1 MVIRQSGVEGFTT
14 TESDNKLHHRR
25 SIRLADHDYSAEGGC
40 FITIITQSR
49 VCLFGE
55 VTNGEVRLNEF
66 GKIVYEEWFRST
78 DIRHEIELNMDEFV
92 VMPNHIHG
100 IVIINDDQGRGDR
113 PVAPTK
119 PIGPPPKSI
128 GAFVAGYKSAVTKRI
143 NILRN
148 TPGVAVWQRN
158 YYDPSRKERLPST
171 NEGQEGRKDRGTSS
185 LLNAITSTLPI
196 TSIQIPSI
204 GTRILNTN
212 NLPKISK
219 KSPKKRSTHAI
230 FLLIQF
236 ISTGWMFEN

>member
-1 MVIRQSGVEGFTT
+1 METRQSGVEGYAM
-14 TESDNKLHHRR
+14 TEQNKQLHHRR
-25 SIRLADHDYSAEGGC
+25 SIRLADYDYSAEGGY
-40 FITIITQSR
+40 FITIVTQGR
-49 VCLFGE
+49 ACLFGE
-55 VTNGEVRLNEF
+55 VIDGVMQLNDY
-66 GKIVYEEWFRST
+66 GKIVWDEWFRST

-158 YYDPSRKERLPST
+158 YYDHI
-171 NEGQEGRKDRGTSS
+171 
-185 LLNAITSTLPI
+185 ITSERDYYNI
-196 TSIQIPSI
+196 A
-204 GTRILNTN
+204 NY
-212 NLPKISK
+212 IS
-219 KSPKKRSTHAI
+219 SNPMNWESDT
-230 FLLIQF
+230 
-236 ISTGWMFEN
+236 ENQLR